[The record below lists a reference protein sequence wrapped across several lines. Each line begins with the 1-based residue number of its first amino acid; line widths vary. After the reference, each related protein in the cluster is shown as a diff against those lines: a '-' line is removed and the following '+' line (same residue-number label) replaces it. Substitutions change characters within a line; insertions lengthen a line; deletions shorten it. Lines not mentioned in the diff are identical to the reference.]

1 MKFTIGDRVLTALDE
16 ETTDVAVTES
26 NEYTR
31 RVKIITDSFFKTV
44 SWEYELMLK
53 KIINAL

>member
-16 ETTDVAVTES
+16 EATVVAVTEGD
-26 NEYTR
+26 EYTR
-31 RVKIITDSFFKTV
+31 RVKIITDGFFKTV